1 MNTDII
7 DKAIAV
13 ATAAHKGQTRK
24 GSNLPYIVHPMEA
37 MSIVA
42 TESEDQE
49 MLAAAALHDVV
60 EDTGI
65 TMDELRAMFGDRVAD
80 MVGADNNPPHR
91 EGDTW
96 YSRKQEA
103 IDRLAA
109 ASRDA
114 QMVAMGDKLSNLRS
128 IANDYKKHGDDLWK
142 RFKAPKG
149 KADLAWYYS
158 GLAKALSPLAATA
171 AHKEFVDLLEKTF
184 INTKA

>member
-60 EDTGI
+60 EDTSI

-80 MVGADNNPPHR
+80 MVGADSNPPHR

-114 QMVAMGDKLSNLRS
+114 QMVAMGDKLSNQ
-128 IANDYKKHGDDLWK
+128 IV
-142 RFKAPKG
+142 
-149 KADLAWYYS
+149 
-158 GLAKALSPLAATA
+158 TA
-171 AHKEFVDLLEKTF
+171 ADD
-184 INTKA
+184 KAAAEVFYWGLMFGERGVANGSMPTGMADMDIRRKPKPKLKN

>member
-1 MNTDII
+1 
-7 DKAIAV
+7 
-13 ATAAHKGQTRK
+13 
-24 GSNLPYIVHPMEA
+24 
-37 MSIVA
+37 
-42 TESEDQE
+42 
-49 MLAAAALHDVV
+49 
-60 EDTGI
+60 
-65 TMDELRAMFGDRVAD
+65 MFGDRVAD
-80 MVGADNNPPHR
+80 MVGADSNPPHR

-158 GLAKALSPLAATA
+158 GLAKALSPLASTA